1 MNNILE
7 KVNTIDKNLYEYR
20 KNIKE
25 INSKL
30 FEFETLINDKKKIFE
45 EIEYLKKA
53 QKSI

>member
-7 KVNTIDKNLYEYR
+7 KVNTMDKNLYEYR

-30 FEFETLINDKKKIFE
+30 FEFETLINDKKK
-45 EIEYLKKA
+45 YLKK
-53 QKSI
+53 